1 MSNINAMIQ
10 AVDFIE
16 AHLKA
21 EITVAA
27 MAQAV
32 GYSLYHF
39 CRTFSAVC
47 HHTPYDYLMRRRL
60 SEAARALLASDQKI
74 IDIAGEYQFN
84 SPETF
89 ARAFKR
95 MFATQPQQWRK
106 TGRLDPHRLRS
117 RLTLAHLEHLH
128 QGSYL
133 KPVVV
138 EKAGLEIAGV
148 MSLIGPDPAAIG
160 QLWAMLAQELA
171 NSDRGG
177 NFYGLAWYPPG
188 WEQGGYFYLAGIEQ
202 GSRQVVGSALVI
214 KELPPSTCIRFIHR
228 GAWGDLPLTQ
238 DYIYQSW
245 LPQSSWRLA
254 YPLEIHSFGSTLEN
268 WAQEQAEWEIYLPVK

>member
-1 MSNINAMIQ
+1 MSNITTMVQ
-10 AVDFIE
+10 AVEFIE
-16 AHLKA
+16 DHLKA

-60 SEAARALLASDQKI
+60 TEAARALLASDQKI

-106 TGRLDPHRLRS
+106 AGRLDRHRLRS

-148 MSLIGPDPAAIG
+148 MSLIRTDPAVIG
-160 QLWAMLAQELA
+160 QLWAMLAQELT
-171 NSDRGG
+171 SLDLGG
-177 NFYGLAWYPPG
+177 NFYGLAWYPPD
-188 WEQGGYFYLAGIEQ
+188 WEQSGYFYLAGIEK
-202 GSRQVVGSALVI
+202 GSLKVAGSALVV
-214 KELPPSTCIRFIHR
+214 KEMPPLTYARFIHR
-228 GAWGDLPLTQ
+228 GDWGDLPLTQ
-238 DYIYQSW
+238 DYIYQTW
-245 LPQSSWRLA
+245 LPQSRRRLA
-254 YPLEIHSFGSTLEN
+254 YPMEIHYFGSTLGN
-268 WAQEQAEWEIYLPVK
+268 WVEEQGEWEIYLPVK